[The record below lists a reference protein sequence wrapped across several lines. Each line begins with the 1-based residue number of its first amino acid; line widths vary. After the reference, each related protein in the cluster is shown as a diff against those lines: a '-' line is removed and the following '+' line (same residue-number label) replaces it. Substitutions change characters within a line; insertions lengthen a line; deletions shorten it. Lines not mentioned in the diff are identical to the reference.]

1 MLHDIE
7 TARLEAIKQLRYRSY
22 LVANVLLRGGI
33 EPWFFDLYLLG
44 DGQLNTANLQ
54 AARRSNIQVTDVVL
68 ANYARPDPAHT
79 VLTLYRGMPYDGARA
94 DLYSAGAYA
103 RYRGMFEQ
111 QIHGTILPLLPACS
125 RKTSLTCASPDGAI
139 LFR

>member
-54 AARRSNIQVTDVVL
+54 AAAQQQQVTDVVW
-68 ANYARPDPAHT
+68 RTTRVHQP
-79 VLTLYRGMPYDGARA
+79 YRVNAVSRHALRWRRA
-94 DLYSAGAYA
+94 DFWCRGYAGMRHA
-103 RYRGMFEQ
+103 
-111 QIHGTILPLLPACS
+111 
-125 RKTSLTCASPDGAI
+125 
-139 LFR
+139 